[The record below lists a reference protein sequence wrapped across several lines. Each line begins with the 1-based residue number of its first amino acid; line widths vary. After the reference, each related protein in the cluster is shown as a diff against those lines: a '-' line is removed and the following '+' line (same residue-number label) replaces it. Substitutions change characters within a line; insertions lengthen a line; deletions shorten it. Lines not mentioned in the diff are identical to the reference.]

1 MLSNDEKGFTMV
13 EMIVSVLL
21 LAVAILA
28 LSTTTAGLVRV
39 SVDAQG
45 KALALQACEDR
56 IAQVKLHPI
65 YTQLDS
71 IYTESAT
78 GVMGMEG
85 YTRVTDVQ
93 RVITPG
99 SPQGKFVDYTRIT
112 VTVVGPGLEAPISR
126 TVTIGAS

>member
-1 MLSNDEKGFTMV
+1 VLEPWDRDLEADVLSNDEKGFTMV

-71 IYTESAT
+71 LYT
-78 GVMGMEG
+78 
-85 YTRVTDVQ
+85 D
-93 RVITPG
+93 
-99 SPQGKFVDYTRIT
+99 
-112 VTVVGPGLEAPISR
+112 ISR